1 MINKIAVK
9 HGHDIGGLMRYLFGP
24 GRANEHRDQRVIA
37 ADEIL
42 DVADGTRLDAPHH
55 WERVLELR
63 HALNDHRVIARMAP
77 EQGWVWHCAISLPAE
92 ETLSDEQWAIVARAA
107 VARLGFDDSTGKAP
121 CRWIAVHHG
130 PSAGGNDH
138 IHLAVNLMRED
149 CSLAAPG
156 RDRMAMSALCA
167 QMKSRFGL
175 HVVEGRPGR
184 GRPPSYCSKSCRNR
198 AWEVRSAEARLQRDI
213 AAGVVRTGPV
223 REVVRETV
231 VETRFVPAP
240 SEPGE
245 PGATSAVPATAQQWL
260 AQLAELAA
268 QLREGELGRQH
279 WHHAKLYNAMLD
291 ALVDLGA
298 AYPGGL
304 DYLERDA
311 ARRKRRR

>member
-42 DVADGTRLDAPHH
+42 DVADGTRLDALQH
-55 WERVLELR
+55 WERVLELGHR
-63 HALNDHRVIARMAP
+63 LDDHRVIARMAP

-130 PSAGGNDH
+130 P
-138 IHLAVNLMRED
+138 LAVNLVRED

-156 RDRMAMSALCA
+156 RDRMAMSALCG
-167 QMKSRFGL
+167 QMERRFGL

-184 GRPPSYCSKSCRNR
+184 GLPGYSR
-198 AWEVRSAEARLQRDI
+198 AEAERLQRTRARGAGTGPPSRGP
-213 AAGVVRTGPV
+213 AAGRGAASGIPTGCAWHAWCGRRP
-223 REVVRETV
+223 RAR
-231 VETRFVPAP
+231 RARRSSCAGPRPPGCGCGPGSPPA
-240 SEPGE
+240 
-245 PGATSAVPATAQQWL
+245 AATASS
-260 AQLAELAA
+260 ATPPRCGPPTGGRRCGSVAA
-268 QLREGELGRQH
+268 SSR
-279 WHHAKLYNAMLD
+279 
-291 ALVDLGA
+291 
-298 AYPGGL
+298 PI
-304 DYLERDA
+304 
-311 ARRKRRR
+311 